1 MTVSLWMAE
10 NSGDSCVRQNL
21 EFDVAIIGGGVM
33 GASAAQY
40 LALRNLKSARPLKV
54 VLIESG
60 QIAAGASGRNGGF
73 VLRGIHTYYDTC
85 IQKYG
90 RETAR
95 LIYQMGEQSQKLI
108 RDFIESRSV
117 DIEYDPC
124 GSYVLASSLEELEDL
139 SRSAKAMQEDGFA
152 LTLCNEDPIDRGFY
166 GAIHNHGDFGINPVK
181 FVRALLAAS
190 DCEILQ
196 NEAIVSME
204 VNGSSVCLN
213 TTNYQITVAHVLMAT
228 NAYTGL
234 LEPLLSH
241 FIKPVR
247 GQMMATAPLK
257 KRLVD
262 KLCYANYGFEY
273 FRQLPCLR
281 LLIGGSR
288 QYFIDDEVGFED
300 IVTRPLQGALE
311 HYIKEHFG
319 EAAGAQIQ
327 HRWSGVMAFTDDGLP
342 LVGPLPQHK
351 AVHYLAGCNGHG
363 LGYSMAL
370 SRLACDVMLDGA
382 DPGCFAAA
390 RALTGSKQ
398 QNRHLAKLSTG
409 P

>member
-10 NSGDSCVRQNL
+10 NSGESSVRQAL

-40 LALRNLKSARPLKV
+40 IAERNGKSTRPLKV

-60 QIAAGASGRNGGF
+60 HIASGASGRNGGF

-90 RETAR
+90 RDTAR

-108 RDFIESRSV
+108 RDFIESRAI

-124 GSYVLASSLEELEDL
+124 GSYILASSLEELEDL
-139 SRSAKAMQEDGFA
+139 SRSAKAMQEDGFE
-152 LTLCNEDPIDRGFY
+152 LSLCSEDPLDRGFY
-166 GAIHNHGDFGINPVK
+166 GAIHNPGDFGVNPVK

-190 DCEILQ
+190 DCELLQ
-196 NEAIVSME
+196 NQAIASIE
-204 VNGSSVCLN
+204 INNGSAAVS
-213 TTNYQITVAHVLMAT
+213 TTNYQINVPHVLMAT
-228 NAYTGL
+228 NAYTAQ
-234 LEPLLSH
+234 LEPLLSD

-281 LLIGGSR
+281 MLIGGSR
-288 QYFIDDEVGFED
+288 QHFIDDEVGFED
-300 IVTRPLQGALE
+300 VVTRPLQGVLE
-311 HYIKEHFG
+311 HYFKEHFG

-327 HRWSGVMAFTDDGLP
+327 HRWSGVMAATADGLP
-342 LVGPLPQHK
+342 LVGALPQQK
-351 AVHYLAGCNGHG
+351 VLHYLAGCNGHG

-382 DPGCFAAA
+382 DAGCFAAA
-390 RALTGSKQ
+390 RALTGTKQ